1 MWLLLRLSSRARRTG
16 ILADGCCESLQPYRL
31 AKEREKSI
39 GLCREDSRFSSIDKR
54 RSPNQILTRDPTAWS
69 SWTWMDIASDSISAL
84 AREIPDAATYDAVT
98 RIVFEDVINFGRLYA
113 WHLFSRRIYARL
125 SGTERTKMNA
135 TCYQTRWTLFKRCD
149 YRIKCFLVILW
160 LFE

>member
-1 MWLLLRLSSRARRTG
+1 MTQAYLLHVDTA
-16 ILADGCCESLQPYRL
+16 LAEAFAEHL
-31 AKEREKSI
+31 APLVQTPHSDPLTR
-39 GLCREDSRFSSIDKR
+39 D
-54 RSPNQILTRDPTAWS
+54 PLTRDPTAWS

-84 AREIPDAATYDAVT
+84 ACKVPDAATYGAVT
-98 RIVFEDVINFGRLYA
+98 WLVFEDGVNFGRLYA